1 MTPYIP
7 RHFWVR
13 VEHHPFVELN
23 GSVVFVCSSCGAEVW
38 QGSNWDEK
46 KGGVSESMV
55 YIPPEERK

>member
-1 MTPYIP
+1 MTPDIP

-13 VEHHPFVELN
+13 VEDHPYADID

-38 QGSNWDEK
+38 GGANWDEE